1 MKKAFIYLSFAVFF
15 AFSSFGITD
24 AYSGWIYNNNEFS
37 FDGIDYDVVISKGGS
52 SIVLV
57 SEDSINIELSS
68 CKHQDFRKFC
78 YNSSFYD
85 TQLKE
90 YKAYLNIYYLKPEI
104 TIERTITDTSL
115 EVGETSEI
123 TIQLE
128 NTGDEDATVEFYDEL
143 PRNAKITSV
152 DNAEISGSSII
163 WEGEIEPDE
172 TYEITYEIK
181 SMGSFDLYTKARAK
195 YFDGLNEVTVFSE
208 QANLVSLEPL
218 EFELSFDKEE
228 YGLNENVNLTIEIT
242 NNPEEDV
249 DLNLELLLPENVDL
263 VKEPSNFENLKFS
276 DEISNDTTFL
286 FVLKP
291 KETANTVI
299 TLKGDYYYKQKYLVE
314 ERLDFDLENEGITI
328 TSSLEDESEGDS
340 GKPFKIWVKAKN
352 DNLYSDI
359 KNVKIG
365 VISDLGI
372 INTTLPFIKVNQ
384 TAFLINTEI
393 KAPRLNESKSF
404 PIRLNVT
411 YETEDGKKYSETW
424 SESLIVKPIS
434 TLKIEISGSEEAY
447 ENTPIEF
454 TVTLENPT
462 KEDID
467 KIFVKAAIPKIFK
480 VKGVTSA
487 YTSVNAS
494 KSIDALSFTI
504 IPDYVSGQEYYN
516 ITVTAEYDSLISKSK
531 KITIKPKKPEI
542 TLSRSLS
549 GSSVY
554 QGDLI
559 DVTYSIGNS
568 DTVDINSL
576 TLVPAKS
583 QSFDTIGVFEIN
595 ITDLIAGKKIN
606 LDGEQLRAKKAGK
619 LGKAILYY
627 KDSKNRRF
635 NVTLEEAEIEVKEGR
650 IKDPALLL
658 ELSHVN
664 KSIEY
669 KTTNIG
675 NGKATLENREID
687 DESYLKDAKI
697 GEVQF
702 YQEYDLFGKKA
713 RAYSNLLNVVII
725 NETQPV
731 SEETAAKP
739 DVIEN
744 QDVPAKEEKRT
755 SIWIRMYHWFIGLF
769 RK

>member
-1 MKKAFIYLSFAVFF
+1 MRKQILFLLFASLFV
-15 AFSSFGITD
+15 SSVSGITD

-57 SEDSINIELSS
+57 SEDSINIELNS
-68 CKHQDFRKFC
+68 CRHQDFRKFC
-78 YNSSFYD
+78 YNTSFYD

-104 TIERTITDTSL
+104 TVERTISDASL

-123 TIQLE
+123 TIELE
-128 NTGDEDATVEFYDEL
+128 NTGDEEATVEFYDEL
-143 PRNAKITSV
+143 PKNVKITSA
-152 DNAEISGSSII
+152 DNAEISGNSII

-172 TYEITYEIK
+172 IYEITYEIK
-181 SMGSFDLYTKARAK
+181 SIGSFDIYTKARAK
-195 YFDGLNEVTVFSE
+195 YFDGVNEITVFSE

-228 YGLNENVNLTIEIT
+228 YELNENVNLTIEIT

-249 DLNLELLLPENVDL
+249 DLNLELVLPENVDL

-286 FVLKP
+286 FILKP

-299 TLKGDYYYKQKYLVE
+299 TLKGDYYYKQKYQVE
-314 ERLDFDLENEGITI
+314 ERIDFDLENEGITI

-340 GKPFKIWVKAKN
+340 GKPFRIWVKAKN

-359 KNVKIG
+359 KNVKVG

-424 SESLIVKPIS
+424 SESLAVRPIS
-434 TLKIEISGSEEAY
+434 SLKIDISGSEEAY
-447 ENTPIEF
+447 ENTAIEF
-454 TVTLENPT
+454 TITLENPT
-462 KEDID
+462 KENID
-467 KIFVKAAIPKIFK
+467 KIFAKAVIPKIFK

-494 KSIDALSFTI
+494 KSIDALVFTI
-504 IPDYVSGQEYYN
+504 IPDYVSTQEEYN
-516 ITVTAEYDSLISKSK
+516 ITVTAEYDTLISKSK
-531 KITIKPKKPEI
+531 KIIIKPKKPEI
-542 TLSRSLS
+542 SFSRSLS

-568 DTVDINSL
+568 DTVDIKSL
-576 TLVPAKS
+576 VLVPARS
-583 QSFDTIGVFEIN
+583 QSFDTLGIFEIN

-606 LDGEQLRAKKAGK
+606 LEGEQLRAKKSGK

-627 KDSKNRRF
+627 KDSKNRLF

-650 IKDPALLL
+650 INDPALVL
-658 ELSHVN
+658 ELKQINNSV
-664 KSIEY
+664 EY
-669 KTTNIG
+669 KITNTG
-675 NGKATLENREID
+675 NGKAMIENREIN
-687 DESYLKDAKI
+687 DESYFKDAKT
-697 GEVQF
+697 EDLQF
-702 YQEYDLFGKKA
+702 YMEYDLLGKKA
-713 RAYSNLLNVVII
+713 RAYSNLLNVII
-725 NETQPV
+725 TNKTE
-731 SEETAAKP
+731 SEEIIVAEET
-739 DVIEN
+739 I
-744 QDVPAKEEKRT
+744 EEKPT
-755 SIWIRMYHWFIGLF
+755 EEKEVEEKKASIWIKMYDWFIGLF
-769 RK
+769 RR